1 MLYRCNDIAKGA
13 NMSIVTLFHGS
24 NHIIKK
30 PELRLGKETNDYGQG
45 FYCTE
50 LPEMAKEWACK
61 NNEVGLVNKYQIRG
75 SDFNSLKILDLT
87 NKDEYNILNW
97 IAILMHFRNLDLKFR
112 QLFDARFKWLEKF
125 YIDVNDY
132 DVVKGFRADDAYF
145 AFPQAFVM
153 GQLSLERLQK
163 VFVLGNLGIQYAFM
177 SEKAIS
183 KIKFVSSQE
192 IEQNYIGKYYGRIK
206 SATEEYRNILNE
218 PIDDNETFI
227 RDLMNK
233 YE

>member
-1 MLYRCNDIAKGA
+1 MIFYHGSKQIVNKPIA
-13 NMSIVTLFHGS
+13 HGS
-24 NHIIKK
+24 N
-30 PELRLGKETNDYGQG
+30 PENDYGAS
-45 FYCTE
+45 FYTTLDFE
-50 LPEMAKEWACK
+50 SAKEWACK

-125 YIDVNDY
+125 YIDVNNY

-153 GQLSLERLQK
+153 GQLSIERLQK